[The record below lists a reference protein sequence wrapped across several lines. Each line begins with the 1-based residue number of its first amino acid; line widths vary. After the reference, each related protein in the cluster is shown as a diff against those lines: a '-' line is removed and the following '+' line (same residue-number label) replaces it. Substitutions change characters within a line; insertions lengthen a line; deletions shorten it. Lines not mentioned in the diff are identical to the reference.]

1 MHEKLA
7 ETVRRHRWWL
17 YRIAAFPVQLAVFGL
32 VVFFLIR
39 TIPGDPV
46 RAALGPD
53 ASEEVYLRTQQQLGL
68 DGSLLDQLGRFYTS
82 LFTLDLGISTVSSRP
97 VMDELVVRLPATIEL
112 ALLCLLALVLVALPA
127 SYYAVMHPRGPLG
140 RSIRAYART
149 AGAVPEFCIGVAMIF
164 VFYAWLGWA
173 PAPLGRVSPEAS
185 QPAPFTGMPLV
196 DSVLTGSWSAVGSM
210 VGHLVMPL
218 LVSVIAQAAVVIRVL
233 VAGLEASVDAAPTRF
248 RIATGA
254 SRFSVVLS
262 VYRRALP
269 SAMTMLGTVFGY
281 LLGGAVVI
289 EALFG
294 FSGIGQY
301 MVDSVNA
308 KDLIAMQGL
317 LIVIG
322 LIALTVFLLVDVAVM
337 LLDPR
342 RKPGLA
348 GVAR

>member
-1 MHEKLA
+1 VHEKLFA
-7 ETVRRHRWWL
+7 AVRRHRWWML
-17 YRIAAFPVQLAVFGL
+17 RIVAFPVQLAVFGL

-53 ASEEVYLRTQQQLGL
+53 ASDEVYLRVQQQLGL

-82 LFTLDLGISTVSSRP
+82 LFTFDLGTSTATSRP
-97 VMDELVVRLPATIEL
+97 VVAEVAVRLPATIEL
-112 ALLCLLALVLVALPA
+112 ALMCLVALVVVAVPA
-127 SYYAVMHPRGPLG
+127 SYYAVMRPRGPVG

-164 VFYAWLGWA
+164 VFYAWLRWA
-173 PAPLGRVSPEAS
+173 PAPLGRVSPDLA
-185 QPAPFTGMPLV
+185 QPTPITRMPFV
-196 DSVLTGSWSAVGSM
+196 DSVLTGDWAAAGSM
-210 VGHLVMPL
+210 LQHLVLPL
-218 LVSVIAQAAVVIRVL
+218 LVSVIAQAAVVIRLL
-233 VAGLEASVDAAPTRF
+233 VAGLESSIDAAPTRF

-254 SRFSVVLS
+254 SRWSVTVS

-269 SAMTMLGTVFGY
+269 SATTMLGTIFGY

-289 EALFG
+289 ETLFG
-294 FSGIGQY
+294 FTGIGQY
-301 MVDSVNA
+301 MVDSVNS

-322 LIALTVFLLVDVAVM
+322 LIALIVFLLVDVTVM